1 MKPIIAI
8 SMGDPNGIGP
18 EVTLKSLQ
26 NSNLD
31 RSIPVWVG
39 SKKVWDYYNELLHIT
54 LPQKKFPSN
63 HSELQAGSIYLLD
76 IIQDEKVNIHPGEVT
91 AYAGRLAMQS
101 VQKGIEL
108 CLDQPAHA
116 LVTAP
121 ISKEAIKKAGYN
133 VPGHTEFLAQKTGSD
148 EVVMVLASKNLVV
161 ALATIHIPL
170 KDVASSLHKK
180 KIQHYLRILN
190 RSLKVDFGLIEPKIG
205 VLGLNPHA
213 GDGGVI
219 GKEEIELIGPAI
231 DELYAEGLG
240 VSGPFAADGYFGN
253 KIYEQ
258 FDATFAMY
266 HDQGL
271 IPFKTL
277 TFGKGV
283 NFTAGLPIIRTS
295 PDHGT
300 AFDIAGKNIAD
311 QASFQSA
318 YQLAVQMAKKRIRN
332 QR

>member
-18 EVTLKSLQ
+18 EVALKSLKS
-26 NSNLD
+26 SNLKN
-31 RSIPVWVG
+31 SIPVLIG
-39 SKKVWDYYNELLHIT
+39 SRRVIQYYSEKFDIKLPFKT
-54 LPQKKFPSN
+54 LTGRDGL
-63 HSELQAGSIYLLD
+63 ETGSVYLLD
-76 IIQDEKVNIHPGEVT
+76 LIDEAEFEPNPGELSKE
-91 AYAGRLAMQS
+91 AGSLAMQA

-108 CLDQPAHA
+108 CLNGQANA

-121 ISKEAIKKAGYN
+121 ISKEAIHKAGYG
-133 VPGHTEFLAQKTGSD
+133 VPGHTEFLAEKTGT
-148 EVVMVLASKNLVV
+148 EKVVMVLASDDLRV

-170 KDVASSLHKK
+170 KDVANS
-180 KIQHYLRILN
+180 IQKEKLQGHLRILHE
-190 RSLKVDFGLIEPKIG
+190 SLKKDFGLYEPKVS

-219 GKEEIELIGPAI
+219 GNEEKEIISPAI
-231 DELYAEGLG
+231 EELSKEGLN
-240 VSGPFAADGYFGN
+240 VVGPFAADGYFGN
-253 KIYEQ
+253 QIHEQ

-271 IPFKTL
+271 IPFKAL

-300 AFDIAGKNIAD
+300 AFNIAGKNIAD
-311 QASFQSA
+311 EQSFHSA
-318 YQLAVQMAKKRIRN
+318 YQMAVMMAENRIRKS
-332 QR
+332 

>member
-1 MKPIIAI
+1 MKPTIAI

-18 EVTLKSLQ
+18 EVTLKSLTH
-26 NSNLD
+26 SDLGS
-31 RSIPVWVG
+31 SIPIWIGNKRVFEYYSNKFGIDIPVKTFENDEELKPG
-39 SKKVWDYYNELLHIT
+39 SV
-54 LPQKKFPSN
+54 
-63 HSELQAGSIYLLD
+63 YLLD
-76 IIQDEKVNIHPGEVT
+76 LFGESDFELNPGEISEK
-91 AYAGRLAMQS
+91 AGSLAMQC

-108 CLDQPAHA
+108 CMKNKANA

-121 ISKEAIKKAGYN
+121 ISKEAIHKAGFT
-133 VPGHTEFLAQKTGSD
+133 VPGHTEFLAEKTGTKG
-148 EVVMVLASKNLVV
+148 VVMVLASENLRV

-170 KDVASSLHKK
+170 GEVKISLQKK
-180 KIQHYLRILN
+180 KIQNKLRILDA
-190 RSLKVDFGLIEPKIG
+190 SLKRDFGLKNPKIG

-219 GKEEIELIGPAI
+219 GKEEIEMIGPAI
-231 DELYAEGLG
+231 KELSHEGIH
-240 VSGPFAADGYFGN
+240 VEGPFAADGYFGSQ
-253 KIYEQ
+253 IYKQ

-300 AFDIAGKNIAD
+300 AFNIAGKNIAD
-311 QASFQSA
+311 EQSFHAA
-318 YQLAVQMAKKRIRN
+318 YEMAFRMAENRMKNKS
-332 QR
+332 

>member
-1 MKPIIAI
+1 
-8 SMGDPNGIGP
+8 MGDPNGIGP
-18 EVTLKSLQ
+18 EVSLKSL
-26 NSNLD
+26 NLSD
-31 RSIPVWVG
+31 LKSSIPIWIGNKRVFQYYSNKLGIELPVKIFEVDKKLKPG
-39 SKKVWDYYNELLHIT
+39 SVYMLDLFGESDFELQPGEISKK
-54 LPQKKFPSN
+54 
-63 HSELQAGSIYLLD
+63 AGS
-76 IIQDEKVNIHPGEVT
+76 
-91 AYAGRLAMQS
+91 LAMQS
-101 VQKGIEL
+101 VQNGIEL
-108 CLDQPAHA
+108 CMNEKANA

-121 ISKEAIKKAGYN
+121 ISKEAIHKAGYT
-133 VPGHTEFLAQKTGSD
+133 VPGHTEFLAEKTNTE
-148 EVVMVLASKNLVV
+148 EVVMVLASENLRV

-170 KDVASSLHKK
+170 KDVKKSLQKK
-180 KIQHYLRILN
+180 KIQSNLRIFDT
-190 RSLKVDFGLIEPKIG
+190 SLTRDFGLKKPKIG

-231 DELYAEGLG
+231 KELSDEGINVE
-240 VSGPFAADGYFGN
+240 GPFAADGYFGSQ
-253 KIYEQ
+253 IYKQ

-300 AFDIAGKNIAD
+300 AFNIAGKNIAD
-311 QASFQSA
+311 EQSFHAA
-318 YQLAVQMAKKRIRN
+318 YHMAVKMTENRMKN
-332 QR
+332 QV